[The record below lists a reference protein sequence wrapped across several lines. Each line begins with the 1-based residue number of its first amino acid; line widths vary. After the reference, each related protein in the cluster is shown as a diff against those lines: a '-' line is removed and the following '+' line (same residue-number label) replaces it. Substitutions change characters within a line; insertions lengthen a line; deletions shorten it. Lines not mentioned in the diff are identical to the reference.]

1 MTHKYLSPIIFRG
14 TPSESPCIDASRG
27 SILDSSTD
35 EDATTPQS
43 TRSQLEYSFLANAL
57 AATTILATPPIKVT
71 RIHTFINTKS
81 AAKTHDRLGG
91 MPGRKD
97 RPASSKS
104 YAFIGAAPYKTA
116 PARTIDAEMTNST
129 PATRGPTCSD
139 GSCHSVPWKKQRTPT
154 RCYQDDGRGRDDKI
168 NNSGVVNPKSIL
180 LTPKAQAD
188 SIDVFSTDS
197 APDALGSNESQ
208 NVQFSNL
215 SDRVIMPGK
224 SQAFKKDSVLE
235 SISDRVKFLE
245 KTVWLDRGKE
255 KEYKDEIRAL
265 KEELEEE
272 IALNKELTHKVFEL
286 KRDTETAHEVHT
298 KTEENM
304 RLTVEGLAF
313 ELESEKSER
322 AMTIQEHSLVMQSLQ
337 SQMSWHKSK
346 IEDDTK
352 ALQVSQIEVSNEAE
366 NETTEELRRINKE
379 LLKKQNAI
387 ERELASCAND
397 NDNLRGCLLSHASN
411 ASAKEQTLSSA
422 LSQLKSLSENYY
434 QVTQSLEYE
443 KNART
448 DEGTSLQWS
457 LDDVSRQMVLL
468 SKAVNELQSENHL
481 LRSDMKR
488 QSLERQRSL
497 LFHRGARGG

>member
-1 MTHKYLSPIIFRG
+1 
-14 TPSESPCIDASRG
+14 
-27 SILDSSTD
+27 
-35 EDATTPQS
+35 
-43 TRSQLEYSFLANAL
+43 
-57 AATTILATPPIKVT
+57 
-71 RIHTFINTKS
+71 
-81 AAKTHDRLGG
+81 
-91 MPGRKD
+91 
-97 RPASSKS
+97 
-104 YAFIGAAPYKTA
+104 
-116 PARTIDAEMTNST
+116 
-129 PATRGPTCSD
+129 
-139 GSCHSVPWKKQRTPT
+139 VPWKKQRTPT
-154 RCYQDDGRGRDDKI
+154 RGYQDDGRGRDDKI

-208 NVQFSNL
+208 NVQLSNL
-215 SDRVIMPGK
+215 SDRVRMPGK
-224 SQAFKKDSVLE
+224 SQAFKKE
-235 SISDRVKFLE
+235 FLE

-255 KEYKDEIRAL
+255 KEYKDGIRAL

-298 KTEENM
+298 KAEENM
-304 RLTVEGLAF
+304 SLTVEGLAF
-313 ELESEKSER
+313 ELESEKNER
-322 AMTIQEHSLVMQSLQ
+322 AMTIQAHSLVMQSLQ
-337 SQMSWHKSK
+337 SQMLWHKSK

-366 NETTEELRRINKE
+366 NETTEELRRINKD
-379 LLKKQNAI
+379 LLKKQKAI
-387 ERELASCAND
+387 ERELASCAKD
-397 NDNLRGCLLSHASN
+397 NDNLRGCLLSHASD

-443 KNART
+443 KNARA
-448 DEGTSLQWS
+448 DEVTSLQWS

>member
-1 MTHKYLSPIIFRG
+1 
-14 TPSESPCIDASRG
+14 
-27 SILDSSTD
+27 
-35 EDATTPQS
+35 
-43 TRSQLEYSFLANAL
+43 
-57 AATTILATPPIKVT
+57 
-71 RIHTFINTKS
+71 
-81 AAKTHDRLGG
+81 

-104 YAFIGAAPYKTA
+104 YAFIGAASSAFKTA
-116 PARTIDAEMTNST
+116 PARTIDAEMMNPT

-154 RCYQDDGRGRDDKI
+154 RGYQGDDRGRDDKI
-168 NNSGVVNPKSIL
+168 KNSGVVNPKSMF

-188 SIDVFSTDS
+188 SIDGVSTDS
-197 APDALGSNESQ
+197 APDALGSNESH
-208 NVQFSNL
+208 NVQLSNL
-215 SDRVIMPGK
+215 SDRVRMPGK
-224 SQAFKKDSVLE
+224 SQALKKDSMLE
-235 SISDRVKFLE
+235 SVSDRVKFLE
-245 KTVWLDRGKE
+245 KTVRLDRGKE

-265 KEELEEE
+265 KEERSMFEIRLEEE
-272 IALNKELTHKVFEL
+272 IALNKELIHKVFEL
-286 KRDTETAHEVHT
+286 KRDTETAHEVN
-298 KTEENM
+298 KKAEEKI
-304 RLTVEGLAF
+304 RLKVECLAS

-322 AMTIQEHSLVMQSLQ
+322 AMIIQEHSLVMQRLQ
-337 SQMSWHKSK
+337 PQMSLHMSK
-346 IEDDTK
+346 IEDETREAK
-352 ALQVSQIEVSNEAE
+352 KQVFALQVSQIEVSNEVE

-379 LLKKQNAI
+379 LLKKQKAI
-387 ERELASCAND
+387 ERELASCAKD
-397 NDNLRGCLLSHASN
+397 NSNLRGCLLSHASD

-448 DEGTSLQWS
+448 DEVTSLQWS

-481 LRSDMKR
+481 MRSDLKR
-488 QSLERQRSL
+488 QILERQRSL